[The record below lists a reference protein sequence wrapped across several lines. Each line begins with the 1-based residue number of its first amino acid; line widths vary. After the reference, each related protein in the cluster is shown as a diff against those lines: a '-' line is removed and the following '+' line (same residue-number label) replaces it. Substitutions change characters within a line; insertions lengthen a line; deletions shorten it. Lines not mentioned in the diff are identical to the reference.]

1 MYKVLTIAGSDSSG
15 GAGIQADI
23 KTITAYSMYAMS
35 AITSLT
41 AQNTTGVYG
50 IYDVST
56 ECLSNQ
62 IDCIFND
69 IVPDAVKIGMVSNK
83 NLIEV
88 IAEKLEKHNRK
99 NIVLDTV
106 MVSTSGKKL
115 ISDDAYLSL
124 VNKLMPL
131 ATIITP
137 NLFEASVLLN
147 SEVKN
152 IDDMKLG
159 AKNLS
164 EEYGCSVL
172 IKGGHLIDSAVDVL
186 YSNGEYYEF
195 NGVKINNNNTHGT
208 GCTLSSAIAC
218 NIARGYS
225 IADSV
230 KDAKEYVTGAIND
243 GLNLGKGSGP
253 LNHCYRIGS

>member
-83 NLIEV
+83 N
-88 IAEKLEKHNRK
+88 
-99 NIVLDTV
+99 
-106 MVSTSGKKL
+106 
-115 ISDDAYLSL
+115 
-124 VNKLMPL
+124 
-131 ATIITP
+131 
-137 NLFEASVLLN
+137 
-147 SEVKN
+147 
-152 IDDMKLG
+152 
-159 AKNLS
+159 
-164 EEYGCSVL
+164 
-172 IKGGHLIDSAVDVL
+172 
-186 YSNGEYYEF
+186 
-195 NGVKINNNNTHGT
+195 
-208 GCTLSSAIAC
+208 
-218 NIARGYS
+218 
-225 IADSV
+225 
-230 KDAKEYVTGAIND
+230 
-243 GLNLGKGSGP
+243 
-253 LNHCYRIGS
+253 